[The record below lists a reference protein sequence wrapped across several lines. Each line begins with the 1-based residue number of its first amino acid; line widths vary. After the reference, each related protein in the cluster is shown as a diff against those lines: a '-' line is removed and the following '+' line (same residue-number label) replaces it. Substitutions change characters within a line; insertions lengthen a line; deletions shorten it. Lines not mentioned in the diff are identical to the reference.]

1 MGITKH
7 TTTIKNITININTCT
22 KELDT
27 AKQTIITINNTIKIN
42 IIKIDTCIKDLE
54 VCHKGNKKVCDD
66 NNIAKYSSLF
76 IKYTSL
82 TLVYE
87 TTKGLYSKCQIDY
100 NKLVIEI
107 GELKRRK
114 CETCEGSLKTCE
126 QNITTITNNYNTKI
140 DIKNKYDICEFD
152 LKNEINLRITYFKE
166 SANWHKEF
174 KNCSKQAICKEDEIN
189 MFKRV
194 SEKCEESKITITK
207 HLDSLK
213 EKFGK
218 LHKDKTSFFS
228 ESSNL
233 LTNLS
238 KKCSIDTTTL
248 TKFMSTFDIS
258 VTELNNFRE
267 GIIAD

>member
-1 MGITKH
+1 MGIKYI
-7 TTTIKNITININTCT
+7 TTIIEEHKIEITICQNKCNKNCEEEKKTLLIKITLIQ
-22 KELDT
+22 KELDICNKKKDCEV
-27 AKQTIITINNTIKIN
+27 ALNNCENKNKELNITINNTIKIN
-42 IIKIDTCIKDLE
+42 IIKIDTCTKDLE
-54 VCHKGNKKVCDD
+54 VCHKGNKKVCDG
-66 NNIAKYSSLF
+66 NNITKYNNLF

-140 DIKNKYDICEFD
+140 EINITTINQLNIRIEQLQKECKNDYINIQLKLKTCTSTKIDIKNKYDICEFD

-174 KNCSKQAICKEDEIN
+174 KNCSKQAICKE
-189 MFKRV
+189 
-194 SEKCEESKITITK
+194 
-207 HLDSLK
+207 
-213 EKFGK
+213 
-218 LHKDKTSFFS
+218 
-228 ESSNL
+228 
-233 LTNLS
+233 
-238 KKCSIDTTTL
+238 
-248 TKFMSTFDIS
+248 
-258 VTELNNFRE
+258 
-267 GIIAD
+267 